1 MGWDSSYKQEAINM
15 LKTKAESDR
24 SQAMASLQI
33 MLDHPAGIGDHSTN
47 DLYNNLNEALSAL
60 ADADDRL
67 ETLSRYELFNYG

>member
-1 MGWDSSYKQEAINM
+1 MSWDSSYRKEAIKM
-15 LKTKAESDR
+15 LKAKAQSDR
-24 SQAMASLQI
+24 SQAIASLQI